1 MTYIDMEAA
10 WVIRTQAEI
19 NLLQRDV
26 VPDCVPAADVKFVN
40 SLHME
45 ILLRKL
51 IYSRG
56 CLTVHL
62 ELGLFLN

>member
-10 WVIRTQAEI
+10 WGIRTQAEI

-26 VPDCVPAADVKFVN
+26 VLDCVPAADVKFVN
-40 SLHME
+40 DLHMK

-51 IYSRG
+51 IYSRR
-56 CLTVHL
+56 
-62 ELGLFLN
+62 